1 MPLNVDHLLRTAA
14 TLEQAL
20 LAIGRTPAED
30 AVMFDL
36 FRNAA
41 IKSFELSLETAG
53 KLLRKALK
61 AFGGNPRSVDG
72 LVFNEVLRLAGRHG
86 LLDQPAVE
94 RWLGYRANRHT
105 TAHDYGEGFAN
116 ITLKL
121 LPAYL
126 DDVRALA
133 PPLQRAFDAAA

>member
-1 MPLNVDHLLRTAA
+1 
-14 TLEQAL
+14 L
-20 LAIGRTPAED
+20 LAIERTPADD

-53 KLLRKALK
+53 KLLREALK
-61 AFGGNPRSVDG
+61 SYGGSPRGVDAW
-72 LVFNEVLRLAGRHG
+72 VFNDVLRQAGKHG
-86 LLDQPAVE
+86 LLDEAGVE
-94 RWLGYRANRHT
+94 RWLAYRANRNT

-121 LPAYL
+121 LPVYL
-126 DDVRALA
+126 SDVRALA
-133 PPLQRAFDAAA
+133 APLQRVFDAAG

>member
-1 MPLNVDHLLRTAA
+1 MALNVDHLLRTAA

-20 LAIGRTPAED
+20 LAIGRTAADD

-53 KLLRKALK
+53 
-61 AFGGNPRSVDG
+61 
-72 LVFNEVLRLAGRHG
+72 
-86 LLDQPAVE
+86 
-94 RWLGYRANRHT
+94 
-105 TAHDYGEGFAN
+105 GFAN
-116 ITLKL
+116 VTLKL

-126 DDVRALA
+126 HDVRALA
-133 PPLQRAFDAAA
+133 APLQRVFDAAA

>member
-1 MPLNVDHLLRTAA
+1 MALNVDHLLRTAA

-20 LAIGRTPAED
+20 LALGRTPAED

-61 AFGGNPRSVDG
+61 AYGGSPRSVDA
-72 LVFNEVLRLAGRHG
+72 LVFNDVLRLAGKHG
-86 LLDQPAVE
+86 LLDEAGVE
-94 RWLGYRANRHT
+94 RWLAYRANRNT

-116 ITLKL
+116 VTLKL

-126 DDVRALA
+126 DDVRTMAVR
-133 PPLQRAFDAAA
+133 LQGVFDAAG